1 MIIELVPIMFR
12 TSIRT
17 VGFHQKAISYL
28 SNHFRKELHSIVPK
42 MAEKKRLLIYV
53 MRRDLRVAD
62 NPILFELATN
72 GKKHKFTHLLPVYVF
87 SAQQIEVSG
96 FIDGE
101 EKCPFPEAR
110 SRIGGFWRC
119 GPHRAKFISES
130 LEDLKESL
138 EEIGSSLCIRVGMIG
153 SVIEDMIAKFATE
166 NFKVAAVWMV
176 GEDASEE
183 LSEETAVKNVCR
195 AANVG
200 FKIWAD
206 EKYLVDDRDLPFDDI
221 KDLPDVFTSFRKS
234 VEPLR
239 TIPRISLP
247 TPTKGSLPAYPETIP
262 PQQPPFNI
270 PSSFIDIKKA
280 LLKPLKTA
288 SLISHPPEFPV
299 GASSSFPLQGGC
311 THAEK
316 HLRHLLLSSCIT
328 NYKDTRNG
336 LLGVEY
342 STKLSA
348 YLALGCVTSRQIH
361 HGLLSLENGTDSS
374 LSSVEGYGAGENSG
388 TKATRFE
395 LLWRDYMRLCT
406 RKFGPKLFCVS
417 GFRNQKEYRPIW
429 NSPSKPLPGSSIN
442 QVQEIVE
449 RFLNGTTGMGL
460 IDAAQ
465 RELYLTGFTSNR
477 TRQNV
482 ASFLA
487 KHLKIDWRIGAEW
500 YESMLVD
507 HDVSSN
513 WGNWQYVSGVGND
526 PRGEDRVFNPVKQAI
541 DYDPHA
547 EYVMTWCPE
556 LRAEGLEVTEIF
568 QPWTIP
574 ESKRESLRLKG
585 LISVEKPL
593 RKIQFGSQRKSGGQ
607 SHYHQNQRNG
617 NNRGRDSRRG
627 KTQVDDYGGRGYGS
641 SKAYTTKSKT

>member
-1 MIIELVPIMFR
+1 
-12 TSIRT
+12 
-17 VGFHQKAISYL
+17 
-28 SNHFRKELHSIVPK
+28 
-42 MAEKKRLLIYV
+42 MAERKRLLIYV

-72 GKKHKFTHLLPVYVF
+72 SKKHGFTHMLPLYVF

-96 FIDGE
+96 FVDGE

-110 SRIGGFWRC
+110 SRICGFWRC

-130 LEDLKESL
+130 LEDTKERL

-153 SVIEDMIAKFATE
+153 NVIEDMIDKYAKE
-166 NFKVAAVWMV
+166 DFKVAAVWMV
-176 GEDASEE
+176 GECASEE
-183 LSEETAVKNVCR
+183 ICEEAAVRKACK
-195 AANVG
+195 AAKVG
-200 FKIWAD
+200 FRVWAD
-206 EKYLVDDRDLPFDDI
+206 EKYLVDDRELPFDTI

-239 TIPRISLP
+239 TIPRVSLP
-247 TPTKGSLPAYPETIP
+247 TPSKGSLPAYPEIIP
-262 PQQPPFNI
+262 SQQPPFSV
-270 PSSFIDIKKA
+270 PSSFVDIQKA
-280 LLKPLKTA
+280 LLKPLEA
-288 SLISHPPEFPV
+288 SILIDDPPKFPLD
-299 GASSSFPLQGGC
+299 ASSSFPLKGGC
-311 THAEK
+311 SHAMK
-316 HLRHLLLSSCIT
+316 RLRHLLLSSSIT
-328 NYKDTRNG
+328 NYKETRNG
-336 LLGVEY
+336 LLGVDY

-348 YLALGCVTSRQIH
+348 YLALGCITSRQIH
-361 HGLLSLENGTDSS
+361 HALLSLENGTDSS
-374 LSSVEGYGAGENSG
+374 LSSVQGYGAGENDG

-406 RKFGPKLFCVS
+406 RKFGIKLFRLS
-417 GFRNQKEYRPIW
+417 GFRDQKEYRPIW
-429 NSPSKPLPGSSIN
+429 NLPSKPLPGSSIA
-442 QVQEIVE
+442 QVQEMIK

-465 RELYLTGFTSNR
+465 RELYHTGFTSNR

-541 DYDPHA
+541 DYDPYA
-547 EYVMTWCPE
+547 EYVKTWCPE
-556 LRAEGLEVTEIF
+556 LQAEGLEISEIF
-568 QPWTIP
+568 QSWTIP
-574 ESKRESLRLKG
+574 ETKREALGLKG
-585 LISVEKPL
+585 LIGIEKPL
-593 RKIQFGSQRKSGGQ
+593 RKIQFGSYGSRGGHSQ
-607 SHYHQNQRNG
+607 QHKNQRNT
-617 NNRGRDSRRG
+617 NQRGQNSGRG
-627 KTQVDDYGGRGYGS
+627 KTPKDNYGGRGYGS
-641 SKAYTTKSKT
+641 SKGYATSSKGKGAASNK